1 MAEQPNKSVMSRRE
15 RLALLGLRLPVL
27 TLRKLQESGIYCA
40 PTLSVVRQRTTQ
52 QYLIRAQECGGAV
65 ADLGAYC
72 GFSCGDGM
80 PLGWFQKV
88 ETIGVNGLH
97 ARALSRSLVRIQ
109 ILRIMHTYDLL
120 ITKHALQGSDK
131 GGRPTLSNTVVFYGR
146 QGTLELELWGKDKEL
161 RGRVFPVFYDRGG
174 DPLSIPPQ
182 FSDAVYRAVA
192 GVTCCGCQHSH
203 LLTAPEPDEVGNM
216 SGQIGKEV
224 NEGAAA

>member
-1 MAEQPNKSVMSRRE
+1 MSRRE
-15 RLALLGLRLPVL
+15 RMALLGLRLPVL
-27 TLRKLQESGIYCA
+27 TLRKLQESGIYCV

-72 GFSCGDGM
+72 GFSTDDGT

-97 ARALSRSLVRIQ
+97 ARALCRSLVRIQ
-109 ILRIMHTYDLL
+109 IVRVMHTYDLL
-120 ITKHALQGSDK
+120 ITHHALQSADNGR
-131 GGRPTLSNTVVFYGR
+131 RPTLSNTVVFYGR

-161 RGRVFPVFYDRGG
+161 RGRVYPVFYDRGG
-174 DPLSIPPQ
+174 DPLSIPPHLNT
-182 FSDAVYRAVA
+182 AVYQAVA

-203 LLTAPEPDEVGNM
+203 LLTAPESDELGNR
-216 SGQIGKEV
+216 SAQIGNEV
-224 NEGAAA
+224 NEAAAA